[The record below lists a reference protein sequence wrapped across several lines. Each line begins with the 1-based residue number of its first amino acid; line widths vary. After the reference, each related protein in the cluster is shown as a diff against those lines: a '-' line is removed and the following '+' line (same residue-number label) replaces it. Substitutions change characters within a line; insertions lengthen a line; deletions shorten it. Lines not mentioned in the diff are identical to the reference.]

1 VSPFVWFVRAYPWQS
16 LVVLL
21 CLLLAAVAEGI
32 GVSALLPVLSVASG
46 SAAPA
51 PGYEGFV
58 RDALARSGIE
68 PSLGAL
74 VVVVATAVWIKALLV
89 LLANRQVGYA
99 VAKVATDLRL
109 GLLRALLATRW
120 AYYTR
125 QPVGA
130 AANAMATEANRAA
143 HAYEYATMI
152 ASFAVEAIVYV
163 AIALAISWQATLAAG
178 VAAAA
183 TAFVLSGLV
192 RMSGRAGRR
201 QTALQRSLLVRLTD
215 ALSAVKL
222 LKATGREHAV
232 GPLLA
237 DETQR
242 LNRQLQRRVL
252 ARETMR
258 ALQEP
263 ILVTLLCAGLFVA
276 FALYDLAFS
285 NVAVLGFAFQQTLS
299 KINSIQQKYQGM
311 VTESSALWSLLAMT
325 EAAEAQRESEGGGAI
340 ARVEREIR
348 LRDVTLRYGEQCVL
362 DGVSLVFP
370 AGRIT
375 AIVGAS
381 GSGKTSL
388 TDLVTGLV
396 LPDAGQVEVDGV
408 PLPELDLR
416 RWRQSIG
423 YVPQETLLLH
433 DSIRNNVSFGD
444 PEIPDAR
451 IEAALRDAGALEFV
465 SRLPEGMAS
474 SVGERGSLLSGGQRQ
489 RVALA
494 RALVHEPRLLILDE
508 ATAALDRDSEAAV
521 WETIVRLRGRATVI
535 AISHQP
541 ALAHVADRVYRLEG
555 GRIELL
561 RDESARDVA

>member
-1 VSPFVWFVRAYPWQS
+1 MRVFAYFVRTYPWQN

-21 CLLLAAVAEGI
+21 CLLLAAAAEGI
-32 GVSALLPVLSVASG
+32 GVSTLLPVLSVATG
-46 SAAPA
+46 GGVAA
-51 PGYEGFV
+51 PGYEGAV
-58 RDALARSGIE
+58 RAALSRVGIE
-68 PSLGAL
+68 QSLGAL
-74 VVVVATAVWIKALLV
+74 VLVVALAAWLKAGLILLS
-89 LLANRQVGYA
+89 NRQVGYA
-99 VAKVATDLRL
+99 VARVATDLRL

-130 AANAMATEANRAA
+130 AANAMASEANRAA

-152 ASFAVEAIVYV
+152 ASFAVEACVYI
-163 AIALAISWQATLAAG
+163 AIAVAISWRATLAAG

-201 QTALQRSLLVRLTD
+201 QTALQRSLLTRLTD

-222 LKATGREHAV
+222 LKATGREDAV

-237 DETQR
+237 DETR
-242 LNRQLQRRVL
+242 LLNRQLERRVL
-252 ARETMR
+252 ARETLR

-263 ILVTLLCAGLFVA
+263 MLVTLLCAGLFVA

-311 VTESSALWSLLAMT
+311 VTESSALWSLRAMT
-325 EAAEAQRESEGGGAI
+325 EAAEAQRESEGGGAVV
-340 ARVEREIR
+340 RVEREIR
-348 LRDVTLRYGEQCVL
+348 LRDVTLLYGEQRVL
-362 DGVSLVFP
+362 DAVNLVFP

-381 GSGKTSL
+381 GSGKTTL

-396 LPDAGQVEVDGV
+396 LPDAGQVEIDGV

-423 YVPQETLLLH
+423 YVPQEMLLLH

-444 PEIPDAR
+444 PRISDAQ
-451 IEAALRDAGALEFV
+451 IETALADAGAQEFV
-465 SRLPEGMAS
+465 SRLPEGIHA

-489 RVALA
+489 RIALA
-494 RALVHEPRLLILDE
+494 RALVHAPRLLILDE
-508 ATAALDRDSEAAV
+508 ATAALDRDSESAV

-541 ALAHVADRVYRLEG
+541 ALAQVADRVYRLEG
-555 GRIELL
+555 GRAELL
-561 RDESARDVA
+561 RDESTREVA